1 MRGAVAVSFNL
12 NDLTVTQG
20 EEVLILYQFNTALE
34 QYRVNVACIEGM
46 SPFDFPEVPVLES
59 RNHTKTAWRAAQ
71 ALPVGCVTRTIL
83 SDFMACER
91 PYSTASRARSKSFMA
106 CSTSCTAWASWPED
120 ACGAAQAISNRRQA
134 STSCSPFTTRA
145 APLIL

>member
-59 RNHTKTAWRAAQ
+59 RNHTKTAWRAAH
-71 ALPVGCVTRTIL
+71 ALPVGCVTRAIL

-91 PYSTASRARSKSFMA
+91 PLLDRFK
-106 CSTSCTAWASWPED
+106 
-120 ACGAAQAISNRRQA
+120 GALQVVYGLLHLLHRLGQLA
-134 STSCSPFTTRA
+134 
-145 APLIL
+145 